1 MHKARLRTLITR
13 SDFFL
18 VDPLGNTIWIG
29 KDFCTSQES
38 ISLSDFDKAFAVIEN
53 PAFIIEQE
61 DEGLYYFGSDGWNSV
76 LLIEAQYEKTKW
88 FAGKAIINPGE
99 EYIGKLIKKGKL
111 IKIN

>member
-1 MHKARLRTLITR
+1 MHKDRLRNLITR
-13 SDFFL
+13 SNLFL

-29 KDFCTSQES
+29 KDFCASQES
-38 ISLSDFDKAFAVIEN
+38 IPLSDFDKAFAVIEN

-61 DEGLYYFGSDGWNSV
+61 DAGLYYFGSDGWNSV

-88 FAGKAIINPGE
+88 FAGKAISNPGK
-99 EYIGKLIKKGKL
+99 EYIGKLIKKGKV